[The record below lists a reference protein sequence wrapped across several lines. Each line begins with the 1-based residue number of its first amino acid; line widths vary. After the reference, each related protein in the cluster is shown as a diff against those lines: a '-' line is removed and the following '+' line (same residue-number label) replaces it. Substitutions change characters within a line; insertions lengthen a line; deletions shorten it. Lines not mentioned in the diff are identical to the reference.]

1 MITEI
6 KNEYLSVKI
15 SKKGAELQSVKMAG
29 REYLWQADPAF
40 WAKRAPVLFPVI
52 ARNLRNEISVDG
64 VTYPMQ
70 KHGLAKDAV
79 FKIENISENSV
90 TLLFSSDEET
100 KKSYPFD
107 FNFRV
112 TYSVSG
118 KKLTQSYEIENTG
131 DKELYYS
138 VGAHPA
144 LSVGGHL
151 SDWEVEFEIEEDLI
165 SIDLDE
171 NGLIDPRNTFPVTLE
186 NRVLKLNRFKDEFLK
201 KDTLTFERIKNK
213 KATLYGKGREHGI
226 IICFDDF
233 PSFAIWT
240 HETRD
245 ADYVCLEP
253 WQGMGQR
260 TGETTSLENR
270 FDIVTLPQ
278 GKTDKKSL
286 SMELF

>member
-6 KNEYLSVKI
+6 KNECLSVKV

-151 SDWEVEFEIEEDLI
+151 PDWEVEFETEEDLI

-171 NGLIDPRNTFPVTLE
+171 NGLIDPYNTFPVTLE

-213 KATLYGKGREHGI
+213 KATLYGIGREHGI
-226 IICFDDF
+226 I
-233 PSFAIWT
+233 
-240 HETRD
+240 
-245 ADYVCLEP
+245 
-253 WQGMGQR
+253 M
-260 TGETTSLENR
+260 
-270 FDIVTLPQ
+270 
-278 GKTDKKSL
+278 
-286 SMELF
+286 